1 LGQETVGFSRFG
13 EYLCGAILKRQ
24 ILKNPI
30 FFFLLFLLVS
40 LTIQAKGDGPEIK
53 SVELEGASSKNESPY
68 DPTEDIMHHI
78 SDSYGWHLFDW
89 KGHSISVPLPVILF
103 TEKGLV
109 TFMSSSFH
117 HDHEGKHVVETQGY
131 RFVNYHE
138 KIYYASSSPNN
149 HGAFVNVSK
158 ESHTI
163 ENKQPIDISITKNV
177 ASLLLSAILILW
189 LFLSMARFYKKQ
201 DGHSSPKGVAS
212 FMEPIVVFVRDEI
225 AKNNIGRHYDR
236 FVPLLLTFFFF
247 IWINNVLGLI
257 PIFPGGANL
266 TGNIAVTMVLALV
279 VMVVTN
285 LNGNK
290 NYWSHIFWMPGVPV
304 AVKPLLA
311 VVEFIGIFT
320 KPFSLMIRLFANITA
335 GHIIVLSL
343 ISLIFIFETVL
354 VSPVS
359 VLLTLFISVLEI
371 LVTALQAY
379 IFTLLTALY
388 IGAALQEEHH

>member
-1 LGQETVGFSRFG
+1 MLNIGINNCYFLGQETVGFSRFG
-13 EYLCGAILKRQ
+13 EYLCSAILKSQ
-24 ILKNPI
+24 ILKNSI
-30 FFFLLFLLVS
+30 FFFLLFLSVS

-53 SVELEGASSKNESPY
+53 SVEPDGASSKNESPY

-117 HDHEGKHVVETQGY
+117 HDHEGKHVVEAQGY

-158 ESHTI
+158 ESHSI

-257 PIFPGGANL
+257 PIFSWRRQLNWKYCCNYGIGFGG
-266 TGNIAVTMVLALV
+266 
-279 VMVVTN
+279 
-285 LNGNK
+285 NGSN
-290 NYWSHIFWMPGVPV
+290 
-304 AVKPLLA
+304 
-311 VVEFIGIFT
+311 
-320 KPFSLMIRLFANITA
+320 
-335 GHIIVLSL
+335 
-343 ISLIFIFETVL
+343 
-354 VSPVS
+354 
-359 VLLTLFISVLEI
+359 
-371 LVTALQAY
+371 
-379 IFTLLTALY
+379 
-388 IGAALQEEHH
+388 

>member
-1 LGQETVGFSRFG
+1 
-13 EYLCGAILKRQ
+13 
-24 ILKNPI
+24 LKNPI
-30 FFFLLFLLVS
+30 FFFLLFLFVS

>member
-1 LGQETVGFSRFG
+1 
-13 EYLCGAILKRQ
+13 
-24 ILKNPI
+24 
-30 FFFLLFLLVS
+30 
-40 LTIQAKGDGPEIK
+40 
-53 SVELEGASSKNESPY
+53 
-68 DPTEDIMHHI
+68 
-78 SDSYGWHLFDW
+78 
-89 KGHSISVPLPVILF
+89 
-103 TEKGLV
+103 
-109 TFMSSSFH
+109 
-117 HDHEGKHVVETQGY
+117 
-131 RFVNYHE
+131 
-138 KIYYASSSPNN
+138 
-149 HGAFVNVSK
+149 
-158 ESHTI
+158 
-163 ENKQPIDISITKNV
+163 
-177 ASLLLSAILILW
+177 
-189 LFLSMARFYKKQ
+189 MARFYKKQ

-225 AKNNIGRHYDR
+225 AKNNIGRHYNR

-388 IGAALQEEHH
+388 IGAALQEHHH

>member
-1 LGQETVGFSRFG
+1 MRRVSLHR
-13 EYLCGAILKRQ
+13 ILKSQ
-24 ILKNPI
+24 ILKNQI
-30 FFFLLFLLVS
+30 FFFLLFFFTSLL
-40 LTIQAKGDGPEIK
+40 IQAKGDIAETK
-53 SVELEGASSKNESPY
+53 SVEVESSTSKGEDSY

-78 SDSYGWHLFDW
+78 SDSHGWHLFDW
-89 KGHSISVPLPVILF
+89 KGHSVSVPLPVILY

-109 TFMSSSFH
+109 TFLSSAFH
-117 HDHEGKHVVETQGY
+117 HDYEGKHVVEAQGH
-131 RFVNYHE
+131 RLVNYHE
-138 KIYYASSSPNN
+138 KIYYASSSSNS
-149 HGAFVNVSK
+149 HGAFVNVNK
-158 ESHTI
+158 ESHVV
-163 ENKQPIDISITKNV
+163 ENAKPIDISITKNV
-177 ASLLLSAILILW
+177 ASLILSAILILW

-201 DGHSSPKGVAS
+201 EGHSSPKGIAA

-225 AKNNIGRHYDR
+225 AKNNIGKHYKR

-279 VMVVTN
+279 VMIVTN
-285 LNGNK
+285 FNGNK
-290 NYWSHIFWMPGVPV
+290 NYWAHIFWMPGVPV

-388 IGAALQEEHH
+388 IGAALHEEHH

>member
-1 LGQETVGFSRFG
+1 
-13 EYLCGAILKRQ
+13 
-24 ILKNPI
+24 
-30 FFFLLFLLVS
+30 
-40 LTIQAKGDGPEIK
+40 
-53 SVELEGASSKNESPY
+53 
-68 DPTEDIMHHI
+68 
-78 SDSYGWHLFDW
+78 
-89 KGHSISVPLPVILF
+89 
-103 TEKGLV
+103 
-109 TFMSSSFH
+109 
-117 HDHEGKHVVETQGY
+117 
-131 RFVNYHE
+131 
-138 KIYYASSSPNN
+138 
-149 HGAFVNVSK
+149 
-158 ESHTI
+158 
-163 ENKQPIDISITKNV
+163 
-177 ASLLLSAILILW
+177 
-189 LFLSMARFYKKQ
+189 
-201 DGHSSPKGVAS
+201 
-212 FMEPIVVFVRDEI
+212 
-225 AKNNIGRHYDR
+225 
-236 FVPLLLTFFFF
+236 
-247 IWINNVLGLI
+247 
-257 PIFPGGANL
+257 
-266 TGNIAVTMVLALV
+266 MVLALV

-290 NYWSHIFWMPGVPV
+290 NYWSHIFLMPGVPV